1 MNHGPEADN
10 FAAVSAG
17 PADFRR
23 AGKGRSRGYRMLNVR
38 GAAGLLACLLLAT
51 AMSAC
56 GAKGKKEAP
65 TQHVALTVT
74 ATTVAVTPTL
84 RRVDASGTV
93 GAWMDVPVASET
105 GGLEVTDLLVDEGS
119 HVKQGQV
126 LVKLDDRVLVAQ
138 LHQQEAVRD
147 QDDAALKRAQEL
159 HGKGF
164 LSQASLDQALA
175 AAKTARASVAETR
188 ARLDQATIRAPV
200 AGTITA
206 RSVVKGQVISVGT
219 QLFRLVR
226 DDQLEMNAQIPETDL
241 PLVRAGMSATVT
253 NEQGATAIGRVR
265 VVTPQVDPQTR
276 LGLARITLPIGS
288 PFKPGNFATASID
301 VGQVPA
307 LTVPES
313 AIVFRGGKP
322 GVYIIDNGDR
332 VRFVQVV
339 TGSRS
344 GGQVEV
350 RSGLTSGARIVT
362 QGGGFLSDG
371 DKVSIVQALSGQGG
385 T

>member
-1 MNHGPEADN
+1 
-10 FAAVSAG
+10 
-17 PADFRR
+17 
-23 AGKGRSRGYRMLNVR
+23 MLNVR

-253 NEQGATAIGRVR
+253 NEQGVTAIGRVR

-322 GVYIIDNGDR
+322 GVYIIDSGDR